1 MADVDVDTQSL
12 EMVTSTL
19 AALQSMLAG
28 GGEFSEDPGIGFPAN
43 RGQLMVIA
51 GESLQ
56 EFERSRTLLDSR
68 LSDLRMRAESIVADF
83 PALDVEIARAVG

>member
-12 EMVTSTL
+12 EMVASTL

-51 GESLQ
+51 GESPPS
-56 EFERSRTLLDSR
+56 RSPSEA
-68 LSDLRMRAESIVADF
+68 AESSYLSSRM
-83 PALDVEIARAVG
+83 PSRRCSRR